1 MSAMARK
8 RVLLV
13 DENDDFLDGL
23 ASWLAK
29 QQGLEVAGRAHSGM
43 EAVDR
48 AAQLLPHLILMNIS
62 LKDMSGFEAVRQI
75 KARPAPPKILLM
87 TFHESRAA
95 VIAAFAAGA
104 DGCVFTSEVTEG
116 LLHAVEAV
124 LGLREQGLTAE
135 ERWDG

>member
-1 MSAMARK
+1 MAQR

-13 DENDDFLDGL
+13 DENDDFLDGI

-29 QQGLEVAGRAHSGM
+29 QSALVLSGRAHTGR

-48 AAQLLPHLILMNIS
+48 VRQLAPDLVLMDIS
-62 LKDMSGFEAVRQI
+62 LNDMSGFEAARLM
-75 KARPAPPKILLM
+75 KDLRPAPKVFLM

-104 DGCVFTSEVTEG
+104 DGCVSKSAVTAALPKVIES
-116 LLHAVEAV
+116 LL
-124 LGLREQGLTAE
+124 GPAE
-135 ERWDG
+135 EAPERWEIGLDGK

>member
-1 MSAMARK
+1 MSGIAR
-8 RVLLV
+8 RRLLLV

-29 QQGLEVAGRAHSGM
+29 QGGLEVAGRAHSGM

-48 AAQLLPHLILMNIS
+48 TARLLPDLILMNIS
-62 LKDMSGFEAVRQI
+62 LRDMSGFEAVRQI

-95 VIAAFAAGA
+95 LIAALAAGA
-104 DGCVFTSEVTEG
+104 DGCVFTSGVTEA
-116 LLHAVEAV
+116 LLHAVETL